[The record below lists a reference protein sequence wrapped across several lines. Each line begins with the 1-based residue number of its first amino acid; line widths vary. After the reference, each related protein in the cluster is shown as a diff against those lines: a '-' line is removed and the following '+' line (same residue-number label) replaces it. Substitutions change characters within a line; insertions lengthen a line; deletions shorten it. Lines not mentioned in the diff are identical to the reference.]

1 MNALTLLNAPV
12 ALLLGALILTGCQP
26 STNQA
31 QSPSPT
37 VTPSVSPSPLPSPKV
52 IEPSVKAEV
61 KPSPVE
67 TPAAQTQTEATPT
80 PIPEETVAPVQE
92 KSSGYVAGT
101 CKELK
106 AQGLS
111 DFRPGD
117 PNYTSAR
124 DRDNDGVACES

>member
-1 MNALTLLNAPV
+1 MKTLKPAAIRLNAPV
-12 ALLLGALILTGCQP
+12 VIFFGALIITSCQP
-26 STNQA
+26 STDQA
-31 QSPSPT
+31 QSPPT

-67 TPAAQTQTEATPT
+67 TQLTQTEATPT
-80 PIPEETVAPVQE
+80 PMPEETIAPVQE
-92 KSSGYVAGT
+92 KSGYVAGT

-117 PNYTSAR
+117 ANYTAKR